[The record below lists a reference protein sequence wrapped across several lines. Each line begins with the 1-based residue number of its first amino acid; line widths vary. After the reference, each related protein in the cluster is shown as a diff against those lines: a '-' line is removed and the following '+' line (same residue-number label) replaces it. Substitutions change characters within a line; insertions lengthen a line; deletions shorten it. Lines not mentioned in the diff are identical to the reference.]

1 MPRLWI
7 ENELE
12 TLLSLVRLL
21 DKQLGDLSDRSVEV
35 EDADAYGHFDTM
47 EHLVGLAMVTA
58 QTYVATVCGAIA
70 LEKRLALKTG
80 PTHSGGKT
88 KVEIINHA
96 ANYWKHNNE
105 WSTERSDRRRRAIE
119 EAFDSVGFPVGTD
132 YPLSGVLTELSD
144 PELASLEALARIL
157 TEWKAAALGHA

>member
-7 ENELE
+7 EHELE
-12 TLLSLVRLL
+12 TLLSLIRLL
-21 DKQLGDLSDRSVEV
+21 DQQLGDLSDRSVEA

-47 EHLVGLAMVTA
+47 EHLVGLAMVTG
-58 QTYVATVCGAIA
+58 QTYVAAVCGAIA
-70 LEKRLALKTG
+70 LDKRLALKTG
-80 PTHSGGKT
+80 PSHSGGKT

-105 WSTERSDRRRRAIE
+105 WGTERSDRRRQAIE

-144 PELASLEALARIL
+144 PEFASLDALARIL
-157 TEWKAAALGHA
+157 TEWKSAVLGDA

>member
-12 TLLSLVRLL
+12 TLLALVRLL
-21 DKQLGDLSDRSVEV
+21 DQQLGDLSDRSVEA

-47 EHLVGLAMVTA
+47 EHLVGLAMVTS

-70 LEKRLALKTG
+70 LDKRLALKSG
-80 PTHSGGKT
+80 PFHSGGKT

-105 WSTERSDRRRRAIE
+105 WSTERSDRRRQAIE
-119 EAFDSVGFPVGTD
+119 DAFYSVGFPVGTD
-132 YPLSGVLTELSD
+132 YPLSGVLTELAD
-144 PELASLEALARIL
+144 PEFASLEALARIL
-157 TEWKAAALGHA
+157 TEWKSEVLGSA